1 MVVCSNCGEE
11 VPNAKFCKNCGF
23 KLQDEENNDN
33 QKVDVKLNDDSDSEF
48 NDNSESKKT
57 KYCSNCGFEVDS
69 TLKFCPN
76 CGFNFEKKSK
86 PQNYQQNTVG
96 ENEKNIVVSIILSLI
111 FPGLAQAYL
120 NLPKKAITFIIAYV
134 ISAFL
139 ILILVGFIL
148 CVIVWVWALVDA
160 IQSNNAINEGK
171 DVEDK
176 LFN

>member
-1 MVVCSNCGEE
+1 MFKRLVKIFFFLLLVSISL
-11 VPNAKFCKNCGF
+11 CGF
-23 KLQDEENNDN
+23 M
-33 QKVDVKLNDDSDSEF
+33 
-48 NDNSESKKT
+48 
-57 KYCSNCGFEVDS
+57 CSPPLDM
-69 TLKFCPN
+69 TPN

>member
-23 KLQDEENNDN
+23 KLQDEENTDG
-33 QKVDVKLNDDSDSEF
+33 QKVDVKLNNDDDSEF

-69 TLKFCPN
+69 NLKFCPN
-76 CGFNFEKKSK
+76 CGFNFEKKIK
-86 PQNYQQNTVG
+86 PQNYQQNMG
-96 ENEKNIVVSIILSLI
+96 SENEKNIVVSIILSII

-120 NLPKKAITFIIAYV
+120 NLPKKAVTFIIAYV
-134 ISAFL
+134 ISFFL
-139 ILILVGFIL
+139 MAIFIGIIL
-148 CVIVWVWALVDA
+148 CLIVWVWALVDA

-176 LFN
+176 LF